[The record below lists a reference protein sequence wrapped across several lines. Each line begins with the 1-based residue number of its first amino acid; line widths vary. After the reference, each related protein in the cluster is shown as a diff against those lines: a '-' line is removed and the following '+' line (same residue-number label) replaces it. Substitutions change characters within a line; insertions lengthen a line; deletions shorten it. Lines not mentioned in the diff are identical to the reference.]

1 MESSYTCA
9 CNLGCR
15 SGTHDG
21 FECLDNDA
29 CVEDTAKMEA
39 VPILLLA
46 TMVMKLLAVS
56 SMNMTIV
63 HAAAMA
69 HERTQS
75 VHSLAHAMMI
85 SKETDFTIL
94 DIDRY

>member
-1 MESSYTCA
+1 
-9 CNLGCR
+9 
-15 SGTHDG
+15 
-21 FECLDNDA
+21 
-29 CVEDTAKMEA
+29 MEA

-69 HERTQS
+69 HARTKS
-75 VHSLAHAMMI
+75 VFSLTHAMMV
-85 SKETDFTIL
+85 SKETDLTALIL
-94 DIDRY
+94 VCD